1 MAPKLHREGTTQT
14 ATRDQRL
21 LPQTLY
27 VWNFRNSQSSS
38 QFTEPRIGK
47 GLREDVCQVVLCRH
61 IGNFDLAGL
70 LLFPNEVVP
79 DLDMF
84 GSFMKLIILHQ
95 LDGAVV
101 VAQDSDWLVFV
112 VVYLG
117 Q

>member
-1 MAPKLHREGTTQT
+1 M
-14 ATRDQRL
+14 
-21 LPQTLY
+21 
-27 VWNFRNSQSSS
+27 
-38 QFTEPRIGK
+38 
-47 GLREDVCQVVLCRH
+47 CRH
-61 IGNFDLAGL
+61 IGNFDLTGL

-84 GSFMKLIILHQ
+84 GSLMKLIILHQ

-101 VAQDSDWLVFV
+101 VAQDWDWLVSV